1 MYSLTVIMPFYNE
14 ENFLEKSFRR
24 LYSLK
29 IADQIFLVDDGSTDN
44 SSEIALNIEK
54 KYDNVTYFLNKSN
67 NGKGS
72 ALTLVKED
80 VETSHVVIHDADLE
94 YDPNDLVAMRK
105 KSIKYINSLILGSRF
120 IGNLERNNIYKSTYL
135 ANKFLSLL
143 FSTIN
148 LYKITDIATCYK
160 MFPTNYF
167 KNTNFEQK
175 GFSIEIEILA
185 KFLKYN
191 RSIYELPINYSGRSY
206 SQGKKIHIKDGFY
219 YIFYIFKYRF

>member
-1 MYSLTVIMPFYNE
+1 MPFYNE

-105 KSIKYINSLILGSRF
+105 KSIKYIDSLILGSRF
-120 IGNLERNNIYKSTYL
+120 IGSKKRINKYSRTLL
-135 ANKFLSLL
+135 ANKFLSLF
-143 FSTIN
+143 FSMVFQ
-148 LYKITDIATCYK
+148 KRVTDVATCYK
-160 MFPTNYF
+160 LIPTKYF
-167 KNTNFEQK
+167 SSIEFEQD
-175 GFSIEIEILA
+175 GFAIEIEILA
-185 KFLKYN
+185 KYLKFSKKSN
-191 RSIYELPINYSGRSY
+191 IHEVPIDYEARTYAE
-206 SQGKKIHIKDGFY
+206 GKKIKTVDGILY
-219 YIFYIFKYRF
+219 LYTTLKYRFF

>member
-94 YDPNDLVAMRK
+94 YDPNDLIAMRK
-105 KSIKYINSLILGSRF
+105 KSIKYKIIILM
-120 IGNLERNNIYKSTYL
+120 NN
-135 ANKFLSLL
+135 
-143 FSTIN
+143 
-148 LYKITDIATCYK
+148 
-160 MFPTNYF
+160 
-167 KNTNFEQK
+167 
-175 GFSIEIEILA
+175 
-185 KFLKYN
+185 
-191 RSIYELPINYSGRSY
+191 
-206 SQGKKIHIKDGFY
+206 
-219 YIFYIFKYRF
+219 